1 MQPYLQENVGRPVM
15 TFVVSN
21 VKELPQTGAKIVA
34 QLRQNIEATIVENT
48 NYYYK
53 VTFTDENG
61 IQREGYVAKRNLKIV
76 EQPEAEDEIEKESS
90 SEE

>member
-1 MQPYLQENVGRPVM
+1 MRIRN
-15 TFVVSN
+15 S
-21 VKELPQTGAKIVA
+21 I
-34 QLRQNIEATIVENT
+34 
-48 NYYYK
+48 YK